1 MNFKFIKFSIIMA
14 MAMVVMSACEKDDVL
29 PEPQPEDLVPFAMTY
44 VDFITPNDV
53 QILSADTTS
62 ISVSKEYAQKM
73 GIKYFKDR
81 AVTIWRTIGTVP
93 FIRIITDVQE
103 NKNEIILTTKRGE
116 FCDMFENLDAS
127 LESDLFVNK
136 DYVASRS
143 TRNRAGE
150 EVTDVSGKYMDEE
163 GVYHPAVIIVEEGSP
178 AARSLQSRTGSTKN
192 YFTAE
197 ELLEQNATFD
207 VLNVQTDFKFDHKF
221 PSDAKD
227 NEAAMHLKGK
237 VGLSAKLSGYADINI
252 SWFKLK
258 RFEAGVKGSAG
269 VSTKMSFGLQKEIEK
284 EWETEIMPVGGH
296 MFVFWVGPIPVPL
309 VYESSINHKTKASAT
324 ASLEVLASG
333 KYQVSFSQG
342 VLYERDKGWKDLSQK
357 TKTEKYFKFD
367 GIKGSAKVEASNG
380 IYYEMGIYLGGSAG
394 PEFSFGPYVSAE
406 AEVSSTMDVV
416 NQQIKVEGSV
426 GAYAGL
432 AGEVGAKIKVLGY
445 QLAKWSTAFDV
456 FKFTLFE
463 GNLAWTFTDESW
475 GTLEAEWN
483 HLMNQG
489 SEEWKFDEAA
499 KVIVPYRLPEQGMN
513 F

>member
-1 MNFKFIKFSIIMA
+1 M
-14 MAMVVMSACEKDDVL
+14 
-29 PEPQPEDLVPFAMTY
+29 
-44 VDFITPNDV
+44 
-53 QILSADTTS
+53 
-62 ISVSKEYAQKM
+62 
-73 GIKYFKDR
+73 
-81 AVTIWRTIGTVP
+81 
-93 FIRIITDVQE
+93 
-103 NKNEIILTTKRGE
+103 
-116 FCDMFENLDAS
+116 
-127 LESDLFVNK
+127 
-136 DYVASRS
+136 
-143 TRNRAGE
+143 
-150 EVTDVSGKYMDEE
+150 
-163 GVYHPAVIIVEEGSP
+163 
-178 AARSLQSRTGSTKN
+178 QSRTGSTKN

-489 SEEWKFDEAA
+489 SEEWKFDESA
-499 KVIVPYRLPEQGMN
+499 KVNVPYRIPEETTY